1 MNRTALSN
9 PMVRQA
15 ESLPDLIAAQYH
27 ELEPRVRHLLSASE
41 VYSLRKIYLTGCGD
55 SLAACMASRAAFEL
69 LAQIPVEVMPAI
81 ELARHHAL
89 PRPGSAPNF
98 PAVIAV
104 SNSGEVARVYEAV
117 KRINSQHGF
126 SIGVTGDPS
135 SRLGQ
140 EASRVLRLDI
150 PGFESAPGVRSYLV
164 ALLALL
170 LLAIR
175 FGELRG
181 RITMDEANS
190 YRSELLG
197 LADRL
202 QACLASMAAGMSAV
216 AESWVDCAGFDF
228 IGAGPD
234 YATAWYGQAK
244 ILEATGRYA
253 MVANTEDWLHLNFFA
268 RETQR
273 TGTVLVV
280 DRHSASLSRAL
291 ETAGYMA
298 QAGRPLLILTSATEP
313 GFPAEATLCAFPE
326 TSCAWMSPL
335 VSFVPLALLTGY
347 LSRRLG
353 EEYGRG
359 AKGPWSACRDGATT
373 RNSQVILLEEGSTC

>member
-1 MNRTALSN
+1 MNRIALSN

-15 ESLPDLIAAQYH
+15 ESLPKLMSAQYH
-27 ELEPRVRHLLSASE
+27 ELEPRVRHLLSTPE
-41 VYSLRKIYLTGCGD
+41 VYLLRKIYLTGCGD

-98 PAVIAV
+98 PTVIAV

-117 KRINSQHGF
+117 KRINHCQGF
-126 SIGVTGDPS
+126 SIGITGNPS

-164 ALLALL
+164 SVLSLL

-175 FGELRG
+175 FGELLG
-181 RITMDEANS
+181 HITMDEANS

-197 LADRL
+197 LSDQL
-202 QACLASMAAGMSAV
+202 QGCLERMAADISAV
-216 AESWVDCAGFDF
+216 AESWVDCSGFDF

-234 YATAWYGQAK
+234 YASAWYGQAK

-268 RETQR
+268 RENQR
-273 TGTVLVV
+273 TGTILVV
-280 DRHSASLSRAL
+280 DKNSASMSRAL
-291 ETAGYMA
+291 ETADYIA
-298 QAGRPLLILTSATEP
+298 QVGRPLLILTSATEP
-313 GFPAEATLCAFPE
+313 RFPAEATIGAFPE
-326 TSCAWMSPL
+326 TSRAWMSPL
-335 VSFVPLALLTGY
+335 VSFVPLALLAGY
-347 LSRRLG
+347 LSKLLG

-359 AKGPWSACRDGATT
+359 VTGPWSACRDGATT
-373 RNSQVILLEEGSTC
+373 RDSRIMLPEN